1 MNELN
6 IKGKQHKNDK
16 NHSYKGKVDKI
27 ADNILNREF
36 TDAQPFEKLTSD
48 VTEFKIC
55 KNKMY
60 LSPIM
65 ELYNREIALYSISF
79 SPNLWHIREM
89 LGGLFKKLP
98 DNARLLFHFEDYQ
111 RLLSEHNRI
120 QSISRK
126 GNGMDNGAMENFFEK
141 LKVERFYGENLNALV
156 LSLKN

>member
-1 MNELN
+1 MNEIN
-6 IKGKQHKNDK
+6 IKGKQRKNDK

-89 LGGLFKKLP
+89 LAVYSKNFQTTQ
-98 DNARLLFHFEDYQ
+98 DYYSILKTINGYC
-111 RLLSEHNRI
+111 RSTRI